1 MKIHRSGVAE
11 EGVLITDDTNNRDQF
26 ENSTTCLIRHLCNP
40 CRCIIWRF
48 HFHSNL
54 TVSMRFMHSV
64 FRHSVYS
71 DTKCYCRIRQVSLY
85 VFIELFHRLINVCN
99 KNNVVSQ
106 FLQKCKLYKKN
117 KIKNSRLIKVINVG
131 IFI

>member
-48 HFHSNL
+48 HFHSNF

-71 DTKCYCRIRQVSLY
+71 DTKCYSPRACRIRQVSLY
-85 VFIELFHRLINVCN
+85 VFIKLFHRLIKQRSITISV
-99 KNNVVSQ
+99 KMYMIQNN
-106 FLQKCKLYKKN
+106 N
-117 KIKNSRLIKVINVG
+117 IKNSRFIKVINVG